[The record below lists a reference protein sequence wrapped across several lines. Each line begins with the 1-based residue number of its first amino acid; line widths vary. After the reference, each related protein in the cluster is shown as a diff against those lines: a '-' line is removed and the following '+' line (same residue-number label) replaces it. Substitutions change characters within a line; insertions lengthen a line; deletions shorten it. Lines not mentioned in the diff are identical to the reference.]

1 MLQNSNRFSAA
12 THDCNNVRSKTSFN
26 KYLNKISLKLNA
38 GRCYKKKIKE
48 ERKSGEKYKDIC
60 KHLNI
65 KDSKF

>member
-1 MLQNSNRFSAA
+1 MLQ
-12 THDCNNVRSKTSFN
+12 KE
-26 KYLNKISLKLNA
+26 K
-38 GRCYKKKIKE
+38 KE